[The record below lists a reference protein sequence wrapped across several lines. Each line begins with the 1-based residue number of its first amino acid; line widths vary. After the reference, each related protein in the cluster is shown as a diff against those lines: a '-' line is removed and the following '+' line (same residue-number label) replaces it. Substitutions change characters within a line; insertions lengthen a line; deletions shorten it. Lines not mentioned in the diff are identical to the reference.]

1 MGSCLPAAG
10 ERALVTVSREDLGVG
25 VDLLPAWNATA
36 GDLFILDYG
45 AVNTGDCTIGLYAL
59 SAVPIAVVVSQ
70 EVPDPPPFE
79 ATLIQVLSFHH
90 VPSRDFNGDTL
101 VDFVDYASLAGLWGQ
116 SVASDPNAAVAA
128 DLNADERVD
137 VRDLALFSEY
147 WLERTDAVPSAPE
160 PNEIDSVP

>member
-1 MGSCLPAAG
+1 
-10 ERALVTVSREDLGVG
+10 VTVSREDLGVG